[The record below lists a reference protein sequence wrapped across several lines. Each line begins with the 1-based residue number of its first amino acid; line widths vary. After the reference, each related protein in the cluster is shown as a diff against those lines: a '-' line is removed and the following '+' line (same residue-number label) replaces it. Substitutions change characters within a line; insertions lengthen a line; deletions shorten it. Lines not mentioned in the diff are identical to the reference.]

1 MFIARNPYY
10 FNNNGENRQKS
21 YVQKME
27 NIIKQLTDI
36 VTVKTEYAVSEKQ
49 AEDIVVEENIL
60 FENFYDTYGSWRTNA
75 KRLSSIDELM
85 YVGTLIDTYT
95 SLYEKFEDKISSK
108 LPA

>member
-36 VTVKTEYAVSEKQ
+36 VTVKTEYVVSEKQ

-60 FENFYDTYGSWRTNA
+60 FENFYDTYDSWRTNA

-85 YVGTLIDTYT
+85 YVGTLIDIYT
-95 SLYEKFEDKISSK
+95 SLYEKFEYKISSK